1 MDRRGA
7 LMGQRRL
14 IKILNVQRWRPC
26 WRWPFGC
33 RALQAFFHS
42 ATSRAVKRPCRASFG
57 PCGTVTAPT
66 AYCGGRAPLKRV
78 AHRRRWCRC
87 KAPKVQ
93 HVQPLDVPV
102 CELLQVGSRG
112 GSWADRVGL
121 FARAPSLHVR
131 ADIEVCVAGEDA
143 ASPQGSSTDGVA
155 RSWRARRCFRRF
167 RTSTMEEGG

>member
-1 MDRRGA
+1 MRYSHGPNGLLWWSSAAQEGCTSQTVVSVQSAEGA
-7 LMGQRRL
+7 AR
-14 IKILNVQRWRPC
+14 
-26 WRWPFGC
+26 
-33 RALQAFFHS
+33 S
-42 ATSRAVKRPCRASFG
+42 
-57 PCGTVTAPT
+57 
-66 AYCGGRAPLKRV
+66 
-78 AHRRRWCRC
+78 
-87 KAPKVQ
+87 
-93 HVQPLDVPV
+93 QPLDVPV

>member
-1 MDRRGA
+1 M
-7 LMGQRRL
+7 
-14 IKILNVQRWRPC
+14 
-26 WRWPFGC
+26 
-33 RALQAFFHS
+33 
-42 ATSRAVKRPCRASFG
+42 
-57 PCGTVTAPT
+57 
-66 AYCGGRAPLKRV
+66 
-78 AHRRRWCRC
+78 
-87 KAPKVQ
+87 Q